1 MITNVKDLSSPN
13 RLGNYYMEQE
23 ADKSGLFN
31 VYNPSQDF
39 NNFKLDNSQE
49 PPQGYFKKNTTLDSS
64 ITDLGNMFYGQYR
77 TNKSR
82 FDDDIEGLN
91 RLEEGWS
98 INNLRAEQQSG
109 FNKVMSGIVKGGVL
123 AGTTFLEGTI
133 GLPISIAYGLIGSAE
148 GENPLEGFIDNPFT
162 NAMKY
167 INDKSEEKLP
177 NYYTKEEEE
186 KPWWENI
193 FTANFLGDKVFK
205 VAGFTIGAALSG
217 KQWASGAARMMGL
230 NKARSAFEGLAV
242 YGSDG
247 KKLEKLSEKLAAYV
261 DNPELYAGVFT
272 DELAAAAEQ
281 LKTAQP
287 ILKWT
292 GAFTGAT
299 GEAKI
304 EALNNSKDWAE
315 KELNNIRESIPQIN
329 QQIMMDLA
337 KKYPDH
343 FKMVQTDYN
352 SYEWQPVTEEGYNL
366 LREESDKVYNG
377 ALEKLTQDRINYA
390 NFDFVTNFALLLLTD
405 AFTFGKVYQGG
416 YNTGSLS
423 GKKLVNIDPNTG
435 KLVRNIPSKGKKALM
450 IAQTPLREGPIE
462 EMSQSMFSEIAA
474 QKYGSE
480 INDYFKTQIDADASE
495 STIDFID
502 AIGKGFSNT
511 YLNGQAWE
519 EGAIGAL
526 MGLMGVPAI
535 RKSERSLGR
544 MPFQGGIWEQIAN
557 IKDYNRI
564 VNEIDVDEMN
574 KYLED
579 VGSLD
584 KKKDRLN
591 TVVSLQALENG
602 KNAAIDNKDPKAY
615 KDQENM
621 QLIKLMQHFKAAG
634 QLDLFFDKLDSMGD
648 INKDNVEDYRAMLAS
663 TDNFYATAPQDKIIE
678 TIKKNVED
686 TKSKL
691 KEYLKIADDL
701 QIQVGDKFSIEGM
714 ANMTYLAS
722 QIKDWDNRSIEIT
735 NELKDLVKNNEAY
748 FIDSDAANNFIES
761 LNNGKI
767 LNEKEAKGWDNTIN
781 LLKGSSQND
790 TFNGFL
796 KNPDGIKFQSLI
808 ADLAKI
814 REDRKKFVNAYLEFI
829 NDPELLNDELKETK
843 KAADDS
849 IKKTAFENA
858 IKNLDDSATIQ
869 TLQDIVNSTLGATPS
884 EEDVMQFLDTLENS
898 DKSSGVKA
906 LGKRYR
912 DLMKTRYQFDSTLAE
927 MNLPEDVLNDVNK
940 LIGLT
945 ANASNLASALL
956 NPKSYD
962 PSTISDD
969 PARQTQVMEVI
980 NKLLEKVN
988 EINKHQ
994 VSDPK
999 PQKFDDEEIAAGPQA
1014 NQFEAVEGIPQSS
1027 MPTTFMDQ
1035 DTTPYEN
1042 VQFADQDEELESIP
1056 GFDLEEGVLPE
1067 SPIDFGQEGEQLE
1080 PPVNLSESEEAP
1092 AGQMPVEEP
1101 DPMQQIR
1108 EESDLRRQLADEIER
1123 RISLPVGPEKEAE
1136 SQPAEKIKVN
1146 ISKDVSEYQEDD
1158 IQSSGLQVANNM
1170 VFSAIPQFDPNG
1182 FKGRKGKNKVFKSW
1196 KETLNKDSD
1205 EIIEDLSISQ
1215 KDAYNIYEY
1224 LEANDAF
1231 DTVDRIDFQTGPDG
1245 TKLYVGYDPNFKL
1258 SDGRVVPLIYAS
1270 VNGQLRPINMIKM
1283 PRGKWRTDSDVAVN
1297 KWLDIIQDSANKN
1310 TGTDPVVVNKK
1321 SPFYVDFA
1329 FDGEI
1334 LYTPQNN
1341 ITGNVKNISNNRF
1354 GYVKDGVSFRITED
1368 RLKQEKIAVTGAVDG
1383 RHVLYVQ
1390 TANGRLIA
1398 TPLSSA
1404 SLYQIFNTKGKDGK
1418 TPLELL
1424 KSAPKDS
1431 MDRKLYD
1438 AAKQI
1443 ITAKSEGD
1451 YNQGYFKL
1459 SKIIRINFGDKGKDR
1474 RLFWDKTFYDFQKKK
1489 LVSRFE
1495 DPRLFNK
1502 FKENTIQNQA
1512 REGKPVDDDTMTDV
1526 FIEQMLF
1533 NHNTGLISNT
1543 DPNLQREDGVA
1554 FAPFTRLYINGSPDD
1569 IEQFNETVDR
1579 IKRYTFTNV
1588 GDANTVRRNF
1598 NLVIP
1603 TEAKPD
1609 KDLNDNNLGAAP
1621 VEPAFSGRVDF
1632 NGQIVNYNIASNGE
1646 VLFDVDVKGNEKN
1659 DLLNLI
1665 EATEFFK
1672 LNPAAK
1678 TKQISN
1684 RIYTKTSSGKI
1695 TIRDKKMQTK
1705 SQPKTE
1711 KPSQLSKAG
1720 EYARKVKM
1728 ALGVQDIGEIE
1739 TTVTNNS
1746 QFTIDNVI
1754 NDKTIT
1760 IQMLQDSLGEDF
1772 YGVMINLQDNFTK
1785 RFPSAT
1791 ISLRE
1796 YLEIREQNPEQNFEC
1811 FGITI

>member
-109 FNKVMSGIVKGGVL
+109 FNKVMSGIAKGGTL
-123 AGTTFLEGTI
+123 AFTTFLEGTI
-133 GLPISIAYGLIGSAE
+133 GLPISIAYGLVGAAE
-148 GENPLEGFIDNPFT
+148 GEGTLEGFIDNPFT

-167 INDKSEEKLP
+167 INDKSEEALP

-217 KQWASGAARMMGL
+217 KQWANGAARMMNL
-230 NKARSAFEGLAV
+230 NKARNAFEGLTV

-247 KKLEKLSEKLAAYV
+247 KKLEKLGEKLAAYM
-261 DNPELYAGVFT
+261 DNPELYAGAFT

-287 ILKWT
+287 VLKWT
-292 GAFTGAT
+292 GAYTGAI

-304 EALNNSKDWAE
+304 EALNNSKDWTE

-337 KKYPDH
+337 KKYPNH

-564 VNEIDVDEMN
+564 VNEMDVDEMN

-648 INKDNVEDYRAMLAS
+648 VNKDNVEDYRAMLAS

-686 TKSKL
+686 TKTKL
-691 KEYLKIADDL
+691 KEYSEIADNL

-714 ANMTYLAS
+714 SNLTYLAS
-722 QIKDWDNRSIEIT
+722 QIKDWDNRSINILDELRQIARNEIAFT
-735 NELKDLVKNNEAY
+735 ASEQASNFVEA
-748 FIDSDAANNFIES
+748 
-761 LNNGKI
+761 LNDNKI
-767 LNEKEAKGWDNTIN
+767 LNPKDAKGLVNTLN
-781 LLKGSSQND
+781 LIQNSEQND
-790 TFNGFL
+790 MFKQFL
-796 KNPDGIKFQSLI
+796 DSPDGTKFKDLLTDLSKIRADRIKFI
-808 ADLAKI
+808 
-814 REDRKKFVNAYLEFI
+814 NAYNKFI
-829 NDPELLNDELKETK
+829 NNPELLNDELKETK

-927 MNLPEDVLNDVNK
+927 MNLPQDVLDDVNK

-956 NPKSYD
+956 NSKSYD

-1014 NQFEAVEGIPQSS
+1014 NQFETVKGIQQDPV
-1027 MPTTFMDQ
+1027 PTTFMDP
-1035 DTTPYEN
+1035 DTTPYED
-1042 VQFADQDEELESIP
+1042 VRFADPNEELELIQDF
-1056 GFDLEEGVLPE
+1056 GLEEGALPE
-1067 SPIDFGQEGEQLE
+1067 PPINSGQEGEQLE
-1080 PPVNLSESEEAP
+1080 PPVNLSESEEASVD
-1092 AGQMPVEEP
+1092 QMPVEEP

-1108 EESDLRRQLADEIER
+1108 KENDLQRQWADEIER
-1123 RISLPVGPEKEAE
+1123 RAELPVEPEKEAE
-1136 SQPAEKIKVN
+1136 SKPTEEVKVAV
-1146 ISKDVSEYQEDD
+1146 SKGVKEYQEDEVR
-1158 IQSSGLQVANNM
+1158 SSSPQVSNNM
-1170 VFSAIPQFDPNG
+1170 VFTAILQFDPNG
-1182 FKGRKGKNKVFKSW
+1182 FKGRKGKNKVFKAW

-1215 KDAYNIYEY
+1215 KDAYKVVEY

-1231 DTVDRIDFQTGPDG
+1231 DTVGKIDFQTGPDG
-1245 TKLYVGYDPNFKL
+1245 TKLYIGYDPDLRL
-1258 SDGRVVPLIYAS
+1258 SNGNVVPLIYAS
-1270 VNGQLRPINMIKM
+1270 VNGQLRPINMIKI
-1283 PRGKWRTDSDVAVN
+1283 PRGKWRTDSDVAIN

-1341 ITGNVKNISNNRF
+1341 ITGNVKNVTADRF
-1354 GYVKDGVSFRITED
+1354 GYVRRGSSYRITDNPLQQDE
-1368 RLKQEKIAVTGAVDG
+1368 IATTGAVDG
-1383 RHVLYVQ
+1383 RHVLYVK
-1390 TANGRLIA
+1390 TSTGKLIA
-1398 TPLSSA
+1398 TPLSSVP
-1404 SLYQIFNTKGKDGK
+1404 LYSIFSTKGKDGK
-1418 TPLELL
+1418 TPLEML

-1431 MDRKLYD
+1431 MGRRLYD

-1451 YNQGYFKL
+1451 YNQGYAKL

-1489 LVSRFE
+1489 SVSRFE

-1502 FKENTIQNQA
+1502 FKENTIQN
-1512 REGKPVDDDTMTDV
+1512 REKQGKPVDDDTMTDV
-1526 FIEQMLF
+1526 LIEQMLF

-1543 DPNLQREDGVA
+1543 DPSLQRENGVA
-1554 FAPFTRLYINGSPDD
+1554 FAPFTRLYINGSPMNAAELAES
-1569 IEQFNETVDR
+1569 IRRLKQ
-1579 IKRYTFTNV
+1579 YTFTNV

-1609 KDLNDNNLGAAP
+1609 EDLNDNNLGAAP
-1621 VEPAFSGRVDF
+1621 MGPAFSGRVDF
-1632 NGQIVNYNIASNGE
+1632 NGQIVNYNITSNGE
-1646 VLFDVDVKGNEKN
+1646 VSVDVDVKGNEKN

-1695 TIRDKKMQTK
+1695 TIRDKKIQTQ
-1705 SQPKTE
+1705 SQLKTE

-1728 ALGVQDIGEIE
+1728 ALSAQIVGEVNTIPNKN
-1739 TTVTNNS
+1739 TK
-1746 QFTIDNVI
+1746 FTIDNI
-1754 NDKTIT
+1754 IADKTIT
-1760 IQMLQDSLGEDF
+1760 PQILQDSLGEDF
-1772 YGVMINLQDNFTK
+1772 DDVMLGLSDDFIAKYPN
-1785 RFPSAT
+1785 AT
-1791 ISLRE
+1791 LSFDDFLDLRE
-1796 YLEIREQNPEQNFEC
+1796 KNSEQNFEC
-1811 FGITI
+1811 FGII